1 MLSNNFMKLIIS
13 FNALLLFFFS
23 SFLLSQDDI
32 GEDFEDIVFV
42 YHGYGNLRNWGSN
55 YGLITGSSTSTTCCS
70 YMYYQNTLHNSQN
83 AWVIG
88 FVFAVEDNVIEAHSL
103 SSGNFWP
110 GGPPLDWMPVK
121 ESAQEHFN
129 PKSGYSSFL
138 GRPYV
143 ASSDIPVTWPLKG
156 GEAYWPGRMKPGSS
170 ESDRYNVLAPFSTS
184 SRDIFY
190 AFDDRNNA
198 GKDPLGLRVE
208 VMSYDYGVAFAA
220 GIIFYD
226 YLIINTSDK
235 DIKDGY
241 AGWYVKL
248 GMGFSDNLDYYLGS
262 LDSDQDGEVD
272 VIYSYDPKFYDPKG
286 WNTNSRNFGMKMVK
300 SPLSP
305 DGEELG
311 MTDFHVFKV
320 DDQDIGPKTDEG
332 MWPIISSNPDDPDI
346 EGDPSFYFHGDNVR
360 IDDTDWIP
368 ETYEDGAMFG
378 FFMMSGPFD
387 LAAGDSTRIS
397 VGFVLSPDHET
408 LKNDVVSMQE
418 MADNDFLGP
427 SPPPAPSVT
436 GVASDGK
443 VTLYWDNG
451 AETDPN
457 FEGYR
462 VFRRFGS
469 NQFINAWGKEVLDLQ
484 GNIVGHI
491 PLAQYDKIN
500 GVKGRDPFDSYINLG
515 SDTGL
520 KHSFVDTNVTNG
532 LPYVYAVTSYSGPQ
546 LEKELSS
553 LESPIGSRG
562 GFGNTAYVVPFQE
575 AIGVID
581 GSASEDTL
589 FPVVDLQQ
597 YPDDSYYV
605 KVNSILPNLF
615 TGHEYEITFTDTVFF
630 FEDTLYEQGFSLF
643 DVDSGEFLVE
653 NMMITDESG
662 DNTPIV
668 GGVRLDFL
676 GRNVQ
681 GTDAKWVYGSTA
693 KDGADF
699 PYWNAR
705 AFGPA
710 GDDIFEITIT
720 ADTRAIEASSGY
732 GSSTY
737 QIPLEIIN
745 ATTGEDLSSN
755 MFVVDM
761 IGKFTDDD
769 EKYGGSPGS
778 WDLLPG
784 GDNWNPVLSTGTTTY
799 EKDADK
805 ILIKNDEGK
814 NLLLIYTIH
823 PPDGI
828 PPSIG
833 DKFYVGPTK
842 PFPRGQSFRFSTIK
856 SIVDPDLVKS
866 NLDQVRVVPNP
877 YLATAAWDI
886 GRATRKLAFVNLPP
900 ECTIDIFN
908 VAGEH
913 VYQIDHKGV
922 RSLGTRITPGAGRG
936 FTYTRETKGVHEWE
950 MINKNQLEVA
960 SGMYIYVVTTP
971 EGHQTTGKFAVI
983 R

>member
-1 MLSNNFMKLIIS
+1 MPQDRFFSELNTLSKNPMKLKIS
-13 FNALLLFFFS
+13 FSAFILFVLS
-23 SFLLSQDDI
+23 SLLLSQDDI

-88 FVFAVEDNVIEAHSL
+88 FVFAVEDNVVEAHSL

-170 ESDRYNVLAPFSTS
+170 ETDRYNILAPFSTS

-241 AGWYVKL
+241 AGWYAKL

-262 LDSDQDGEVD
+262 LDSDQDGKVD
-272 VIYSYDPKFYDPKG
+272 VIYSYDPKFNDPKG
-286 WNTNSRNFGMKMVK
+286 WNTNTRNFGMKMVK

-408 LKNDVVSMQE
+408 LKNDAVSMQE

-427 SPPPAPSVT
+427 SPPPGPSVT

-462 VFRRFGS
+462 VFRRYGS
-469 NQFINAWGKEVLDLQ
+469 NQFINDWGKEVLDFQ

-500 GVKGRDPFDSYINLG
+500 GIKGRDPFDPYINLG

-532 LPYVYAVTSYSGPQ
+532 LH
-546 LEKELSS
+546 LLFH
-553 LESPIGSRG
+553 SR
-562 GFGNTAYVVPFQE
+562 
-575 AIGVID
+575 
-581 GSASEDTL
+581 
-589 FPVVDLQQ
+589 
-597 YPDDSYYV
+597 
-605 KVNSILPNLF
+605 
-615 TGHEYEITFTDTVFF
+615 
-630 FEDTLYEQGFSLF
+630 
-643 DVDSGEFLVE
+643 
-653 NMMITDESG
+653 
-662 DNTPIV
+662 
-668 GGVRLDFL
+668 R
-676 GRNVQ
+676 
-681 GTDAKWVYGSTA
+681 
-693 KDGADF
+693 
-699 PYWNAR
+699 
-705 AFGPA
+705 
-710 GDDIFEITIT
+710 
-720 ADTRAIEASSGY
+720 
-732 GSSTY
+732 
-737 QIPLEIIN
+737 PL
-745 ATTGEDLSSN
+745 
-755 MFVVDM
+755 
-761 IGKFTDDD
+761 
-769 EKYGGSPGS
+769 
-778 WDLLPG
+778 
-784 GDNWNPVLSTGTTTY
+784 VLSMVRHLRTPY
-799 EKDADK
+799 
-805 ILIKNDEGK
+805 
-814 NLLLIYTIH
+814 
-823 PPDGI
+823 
-828 PPSIG
+828 
-833 DKFYVGPTK
+833 F
-842 PFPRGQSFRFSTIK
+842 QS
-856 SIVDPDLVKS
+856 
-866 NLDQVRVVPNP
+866 
-877 YLATAAWDI
+877 
-886 GRATRKLAFVNLPP
+886 
-900 ECTIDIFN
+900 
-908 VAGEH
+908 
-913 VYQIDHKGV
+913 
-922 RSLGTRITPGAGRG
+922 
-936 FTYTRETKGVHEWE
+936 
-950 MINKNQLEVA
+950 
-960 SGMYIYVVTTP
+960 
-971 EGHQTTGKFAVI
+971 
-983 R
+983 